1 MIVLLL
7 ASLAIGGCQKKIA
20 DTIDGQTPDQRL
32 AAAMTAYQQQL
43 TQSPYGWILVEQ
55 TTGTALNQGSPT
67 TGPAAA
73 FAYYMQFNDSN
84 QVTMFSDFDTTTT
97 VARTS
102 TYRLKALQRPA
113 LIFDTYSYIHLPCD
127 PNPAV
132 SKSPFGAGLGWG
144 ADFEFSF
151 ADNISA
157 SALGDTIHLLGNLNS
172 ATAMMVKATKAQHD
186 AYFNGTFAKDF
197 IFNNIQNYFKNM
209 VAGGKTYQFT
219 PGLSTRVIDIS
230 WLNGP
235 GDLKTASTPFYQVA
249 DGIGFVTPVQ
259 ANLQTLTGI
268 QNIVWDPN
276 TQTASAKING
286 ASGTLAGAIAPLY
299 YDPNSGIDWYLA
311 AYNNAGLYIS
321 NNGFHIDGVDD
332 AFRLDTLTFS
342 GAPFFTWVYYPGIVP
357 SPDSPFNV
365 DLFVPFFNNGYPDYS
380 PGIFPEDIQ
389 RRNNGVFYFFFDVL
403 YATYFPPDPVINMII
418 QQQDPAGYYFILK
431 EDGSSYDQVITSD
444 AKAWVSWNLYTIISN
459 NNTSHYEKIYLLSD
473 SLTGSHHGSLR
484 AKIL

>member
-1 MIVLLL
+1 MNKIMIVLLL

-32 AAAMTAYQQQL
+32 ATAMTAYQKQL

-73 FAYYMQFNDSN
+73 FAYFMQFNDSN

-132 SKSPFGAGLGWG
+132 SKSPFGPGLGWG

-151 ADNISA
+151 ADNVSA
-157 SALGDTIHLLGNLNS
+157 SALGDTINLLGNLNNS
-172 ATAMMVKATKAQHD
+172 TAMMVKATKAQHD

-209 VAGGKTYQFT
+209 EVGGKTYQFT
-219 PGLSTRVIDIS
+219 PGISTRVIDIA

-259 ANLQTLTGI
+259 ANGQTLTGL
-268 QNIVWDPN
+268 QNIVWDGS
-276 TQTASAKING
+276 TSTATVKLNG
-286 ASGTLAGAIAPLY
+286 ASATLTGAIAPLL
-299 YDPNSGIDWYLA
+299 YDPNGPYNWYFN
-311 AYNNAGLYIS
+311 AYNNFGYYLSFSGAHV
-321 NNGFHIDGVDD
+321 NGVDD
-332 AFRLDTLTFS
+332 AFQLDTLTLS
-342 GAPFFTWVYYPGIVP
+342 GAGGYSFYVYYPGFFGSIDAF
-357 SPDSPFNV
+357 SPVFGN
-365 DLFVPFFNNGYPDYS
+365 LIPDYGNGAV
-380 PGIFPEDIQ
+380 PGEDGSGDGILFFQ
-389 RRNNGVFYFFFDVL
+389 IYTNGIATPDAVTAMNNLQGDPNGFYL
-403 YATYFPPDPVINMII
+403 
-418 QQQDPAGYYFILK
+418 ILK
-431 EDGSSYDQVITSD
+431 EDGTSYDQVITSD
-444 AKAWVSWNLYTIISN
+444 AKSWISW
-459 NNTSHYEKIYLLSD
+459 TFIP
-473 SLTGSHHGSLR
+473 
-484 AKIL
+484 